1 MMNTRSLTPEQ
12 RFELIMD
19 CKNSGLTDYQWC
31 QEHDINPGTFYN
43 WISRFRKAGYPNI
56 PKTTNSVSS
65 HKVQP
70 QEVVKINILPEPNNS
85 SFDLF
90 NEELEGKSINPNNTK
105 PALEIIHNGSVFKIS
120 NNINPQLLDIIL
132 LRIGDV
138 R

>member
-1 MMNTRSLTPEQ
+1 MNTRSLTPEQ

-56 PKTTNSVSS
+56 PKTTSSDSS

-70 QEVVKINILPEPNNS
+70 QEVVKINLLPESDNS
-85 SFDLF
+85 TFDLLD
-90 NEELEGKSINPNNTK
+90 EKLERKTLNHNNTE
-105 PALEIIHNGSVFKIS
+105 PALEIIHNSSVFKIS
-120 NNINPQLLDIIL
+120 NSINPKLLDTIL
-132 LRIGDV
+132 LRIRGI